1 MKRLFITL
9 TLTLVAFMANA
20 QSCPD
25 NNHPHAI
32 DLGLPSGTKWACC
45 NVGATAPEG
54 HGGYYA
60 WGETEEKAK
69 YDWTTYTHCD
79 GSMDTCHDLGSDIAG
94 TEYDVAHVKWG
105 GSWVIPSLDQIK
117 ELASNC
123 SCTWTRINDVYGD
136 LFTGPNGSTIFLP
149 ESGFWRNDGKQGNT
163 DEIPISGNYWSS
175 TIRPSYKSVA
185 SYLLSSYGYAYW
197 DNYNALCMGLTVRP
211 VMSEVAAKETSYHP
225 FVERGKHWC
234 VHGFSMGSH
243 HTVTDYYFS
252 VDKIL
257 FERNGHSYEQLRART
272 EDGKDE
278 LVGWF
283 YEENQRVYMY
293 NEEEDKDVLTYDF
306 SLNVGDRFEPE
317 YGDFECCEVTK
328 IDYIVVNGDSLKVIN
343 FEANDKTSYLTV
355 RVNGRWIEGIGSEMN
370 PLDGLFSHSAP
381 NSWSYYL
388 AYVSGSSYWPF
399 TFSLPFNGWW
409 GQKLTRGKEDPEYE
423 ITHSF
428 DENDLHYE
436 LVPDP
441 EHDAYALHV
450 SGIMW
455 LPCGGDLYIYC
466 RRERTEDISAYKLY
480 LQVDFPT
487 EVTTC
492 KSPYH
497 VDLSFPFFLAEN
509 KYIAVDEQGEHPVAV
524 RETSYHPFVEAC
536 KSWCMV
542 TSNQEE
548 QPSDTKVSF
557 DYFDCKEMELDGK
570 KYLPMYSRESWS
582 YECEARRVGLFRE
595 DSQQVFFRSSETE
608 EETMLYDF
616 SLEVG
621 ETYHHPFYGDFK
633 VTKVGDI
640 VVNNE
645 HLKTI
650 SFNGSEEPDW
660 IEGIG
665 SLNSLIWEP
674 AVLPGMFFEK
684 IVYVSYSDERVE
696 WETIYEHDY
705 KYGDEGVRFPEH
717 YYYLPLSFMLYT
729 PEGHWRGQD
738 LKAAEKMDFDEVTDS
753 LEYILRYNT
762 ENDDYDLY
770 ISGRKILNCGPNHY
784 VYCIDEPTDDSL
796 VQRISLKSED
806 VTPLADCE
814 GGYKVN
820 LVFPHF
826 DKDKTYII
834 TDEQGEHILSTREP
848 EAHYRPFIEE
858 GKVWKVGWFPGGM
871 NTAQKLDYY
880 YFEGDSIIDSRQCK
894 KMMCRHEAN
903 ERWGNSEPWTEY
915 VGSIYEEE
923 RRVYCVFPGK
933 QDFMLLY
940 DFATPI
946 GEKIDI
952 YDPCTDDKSNSC
964 IIERRFF
971 ATNEYYK
978 GYSTAVALY
987 QEIWLDEDEE
997 HNVPLDYDHEH
1008 LCYWIEGIG
1017 NDDPLRNVFHYGWAG
1032 NYYYGMSCTIGD
1044 EVLYYL
1050 PYLKDGVTPDDSQVK
1065 KQWIDFTHIT
1075 KPRPKAPLR
1084 VGNAG
1089 ESEENLTGEYS
1100 VKQLFVNLKILSG
1113 TYTVTLRD
1121 AADNEVYRKDV
1132 QTSSTIALNTDLTK
1146 YPAGT
1151 YTLVVEN
1158 SEEQYTATLTLPL
1171 DDTAVRDIPSDQI
1184 VNSKSLNSKCF
1195 DLSGRQLSTPP
1206 AKGIYIRE
1214 GKKMMVK

>member
-1 MKRLFITL
+1 MR
-9 TLTLVAFMANA
+9 N
-20 QSCPD
+20 D
-25 NNHPHAI
+25 N
-32 DLGLPSGTKWACC
+32 
-45 NVGATAPEG
+45 VE
-54 HGGYYA
+54 
-60 WGETEEKAK
+60 
-69 YDWTTYTHCD
+69 
-79 GSMDTCHDLGSDIAG
+79 
-94 TEYDVAHVKWG
+94 
-105 GSWVIPSLDQIK
+105 IK
-117 ELASNC
+117 EVSLLYK
-123 SCTWTRINDVYGD
+123 VYEVGMNAGWNKID
-136 LFTGPNGSTIFLP
+136 ATSHIEEMHYNKETQCF
-149 ESGFWRNDGKQGNT
+149 ESHM
-163 DEIPISGNYWSS
+163 
-175 TIRPSYKSVA
+175 SYELYPPVT
-185 SYLLSSYGYAYW
+185 
-197 DNYNALCMGLTVRP
+197 YNVTEGLTPGKNCVLE
-211 VMSEVAAKETSYHP
+211 VMFQVVDSEDNTFTLLEDQECGRFYFTLKGDPAIEPTDYHP
-225 FVERGKHWC
+225 FVEQGKRWR
-234 VHGFSMGSH
+234 VHGFSMGGDH
-243 HTVTDYYFS
+243 AVTDYGFSYTMDFISHDGHEYFKLVAWS
-252 VDKIL
+252 DNKLTEVG
-257 FERNGHSYEQLRART
+257 ELR
-272 EDGKDE
+272 
-278 LVGWF
+278 
-283 YEENQRVYMY
+283 EEKQRVYLY
-293 NEEEDKDVLTYDF
+293 DTEAGKEYLIYDF
-306 SLNVGDRFEPE
+306 SLNVGDTFYEARINRTLTVMST
-317 YGDFECCEVTK
+317 GQM
-328 IDYIVVNGDSLKVIN
+328 IVNGDTLKTLHL
-343 FEANDKTSYLTV
+343 NDYDGMFTAD
-355 RVNGRWIEGIGSEMN
+355 WAEGIGSLYG
-370 PLDGLFSHSAP
+370 PLRNVIGDEP
-381 NSWSYYL
+381 IWSYQL

-409 GQKLTRGKEDPEYE
+409 GQKLTRGKEDQEYE
-423 ITHSF
+423 ITHSFDENDFF

-497 VDLSFPFFLAEN
+497 VDLSFPFFLAEH
-509 KYIAVDEQGEHPVAV
+509 KYIVVDERGEHPVTV
-524 RETSYHPFVEAC
+524 R
-536 KSWCMV
+536 
-542 TSNQEE
+542 
-548 QPSDTKVSF
+548 DVS
-557 DYFDCKEMELDGK
+557 
-570 KYLPMYSRESWS
+570 
-582 YECEARRVGLFRE
+582 
-595 DSQQVFFRSSETE
+595 
-608 EETMLYDF
+608 
-616 SLEVG
+616 
-621 ETYHHPFYGDFK
+621 
-633 VTKVGDI
+633 
-640 VVNNE
+640 
-645 HLKTI
+645 
-650 SFNGSEEPDW
+650 
-660 IEGIG
+660 
-665 SLNSLIWEP
+665 
-674 AVLPGMFFEK
+674 
-684 IVYVSYSDERVE
+684 
-696 WETIYEHDY
+696 
-705 KYGDEGVRFPEH
+705 
-717 YYYLPLSFMLYT
+717 
-729 PEGHWRGQD
+729 
-738 LKAAEKMDFDEVTDS
+738 
-753 LEYILRYNT
+753 
-762 ENDDYDLY
+762 
-770 ISGRKILNCGPNHY
+770 
-784 VYCIDEPTDDSL
+784 
-796 VQRISLKSED
+796 
-806 VTPLADCE
+806 
-814 GGYKVN
+814 
-820 LVFPHF
+820 
-826 DKDKTYII
+826 
-834 TDEQGEHILSTREP
+834 
-848 EAHYRPFIEE
+848 YRPFIEE

-880 YFEGDSIIDSRQCK
+880 YFEGDSIIDGCQCK

-915 VGSIYEEE
+915 VGAIYEKE
-923 RRVYCVFPGK
+923 RRVYCVFPDK
-933 QDFMLLY
+933 HDFMLLY

-1113 TYTVTLRD
+1113 TYTVTLKD
-1121 AADNEVYRKDV
+1121 AADNEVYRKQV

-1184 VNSKSLNSKCF
+1184 ANNKSSNSKCF

-1206 AKGIYIRE
+1206 AKGIYIRD
-1214 GKKMMVK
+1214 GKKVVVK